1 MIIREVEIKPFTIE
15 LNKPFKNANTEIT
28 NRQGFIIKIIDELG
42 SVGYGEISP
51 FPGLSMESIESL
63 VPIVKTLEKILINLK
78 FSDDVFQSTVNFPSV
93 NFGLSQ
99 ALHSIFI
106 LREGMRLDWNCN
118 ATISVNGIIGIQSPQ
133 KTLKNVEKLIKNGFE
148 TIKIKVGYKDIE
160 DDLENVKLIS
170 QNFSSDIKYRLDAN
184 GKWDIDKALYAV
196 EQLENINIEYL
207 EQPVKE
213 LSELIQLSKISKI
226 PIAVDESIRSKDD
239 VELIIEL
246 SNIQYFVLKPSIMGS
261 LESSINL
268 LKLIEAKDCK
278 AILSSVFESSIG
290 KSALVF
296 LASLVNSSSAHG
308 LAPGAYLKNDVVN
321 DPFPIVKGKI
331 NFNSQMY
338 PPKFNFIK

>member
-15 LNKPFKNANTEIT
+15 LNKPFKNANTEIAS
-28 NRQGFIIKIIDELG
+28 RQGFIIKIIDELG
-42 SVGYGEISP
+42 RVGYGEISP
-51 FPGLSMESIESL
+51 FPGLSMESIESI
-63 VPIVKTLEKILINLK
+63 VPIVKTLEKKLINLK
-78 FSDDVFQSTVNFPSV
+78 FSDDVFQSIVDFPSV

-106 LREGMRLDWNCN
+106 LREGMRLDLNCN

-170 QNFSSDIKYRLDAN
+170 QNFSSNIKYRLDAN

-196 EQLENINIEYL
+196 EHLENINIEYL

-261 LESSINL
+261 LESAIDL
-268 LKLIEAKDCK
+268 IKLIEAKNCK

-308 LAPGAYLKNDVVN
+308 LAPGAYLNNDVVN

-338 PPKFNFIK
+338 PPKFNFFK